1 MSAAD
6 PRVRA
11 VLKLAPVIPV
21 YTPGSVEEA
30 VQVAQALFRGGLPV
44 IEVTLRTPQA
54 MDAIRAMRAAV
65 PDAVVGAGT
74 VLTPAQMQ
82 AAREAGARFAV
93 SPGATPALY
102 AAARDADLPY
112 LPGVAT
118 GSELILG
125 LEHGL
130 DTFKFFPAVQAGG
143 AALLSAWHGP
153 FADVRFCPTGGISVQ
168 TAPQFLH
175 LPNVLCVGGS
185 WLTTPAL
192 LQTRDWDAIER
203 LAREAAVLP
212 AEAAAALHR
221 APSRAL
227 SAWRAGPGAG
237 TACCG

>member
-1 MSAAD
+1 MSGAD

-21 YTPGSVEEA
+21 FTPDDVDDA

-44 IEVTLRTPQA
+44 IEVTLRTPRA
-54 MDAIRAMRAAV
+54 MDAIKAMVEAV
-65 PDAVVGAGT
+65 PDAVIGAGT
-74 VLTPAQMQ
+74 VLGQAQMS
-82 AAREAGARFAV
+82 ALKDAGGRFAV
-93 SPGATPALY
+93 SPGATAHLY
-102 AAARDADLPY
+102 AAARDLDLPF

-118 GSELILG
+118 ASELMQG
-125 LEHGL
+125 LEQGL

-143 AALLSAWHGP
+143 APLLSAWAGP

-192 LQTRDWDAIER
+192 LQARDWSAIEA
-203 LAREAAVLP
+203 LARDAAVL
-212 AEAAAALHR
+212 
-221 APSRAL
+221 
-227 SAWRAGPGAG
+227 AG
-237 TACCG
+237 

>member
-1 MSAAD
+1 MSGAD

-21 YTPGSVEEA
+21 FTPDDVDDA

-44 IEVTLRTPQA
+44 IEVTLRTPRA
-54 MDAIRAMRAAV
+54 LDAIKAMVDAV

-74 VLTPAQMQ
+74 VLTPAQMD
-82 AAREAGARFAV
+82 AAKAAGARFAV
-93 SPGATPALY
+93 SPGATPTLY

-125 LEHGL
+125 LEAGL
-130 DTFKFFPAVQAGG
+130 DTFKFFPAVQSGG
-143 AALLSAWHGP
+143 APLLSAWHGP
-153 FADVRFCPTGGISVQ
+153 FADVRFCPTGGISAQ

-185 WLTTPAL
+185 WLTTAAL
-192 LQTRDWDAIER
+192 MQSRDWEGIER
-203 LAREAAVLP
+203 LAREAAVL
-212 AEAAAALHR
+212 
-221 APSRAL
+221 
-227 SAWRAGPGAG
+227 AG
-237 TACCG
+237 

>member
-1 MSAAD
+1 MSGAD

-21 YTPGSVEEA
+21 FTPDDVDDA

-44 IEVTLRTPQA
+44 IEVTLRTPRA
-54 MDAIRAMRAAV
+54 LDAIKAMVEAV

-74 VLTPAQMQ
+74 VLTPAQMD
-82 AAREAGARFAV
+82 AAKAAGARFAV
-93 SPGATPALY
+93 SPGATPTLY

-125 LEHGL
+125 LEAGL
-130 DTFKFFPAVQAGG
+130 DTFKFFPAVQSGG
-143 AALLSAWHGP
+143 APLLSAWHGP
-153 FADVRFCPTGGISVQ
+153 FAEVRFCPTGGISAQ

-185 WLTTPAL
+185 WLTTAAL
-192 LQTRDWDAIER
+192 MQSRDWDSIER
-203 LAREAAVLP
+203 LAREAAVL
-212 AEAAAALHR
+212 
-221 APSRAL
+221 
-227 SAWRAGPGAG
+227 AG
-237 TACCG
+237 

>member
-1 MSAAD
+1 MSGAD

-21 YTPGSVEEA
+21 FTPDDIDDA

-44 IEVTLRTPQA
+44 IEVTLRTPRA
-54 MDAIRAMRAAV
+54 LDAIKAMVEAV

-74 VLTPAQMQ
+74 VLTPAQME
-82 AAREAGARFAV
+82 AAKAAGARFAV
-93 SPGATPALY
+93 SPGATPTLY

-130 DTFKFFPAVQAGG
+130 DTFKFFPAVQSGG
-143 AALLSAWHGP
+143 APLLSAWHGP
-153 FADVRFCPTGGISVQ
+153 FADVRFCPTGGISAQ

-185 WLTTPAL
+185 WLTTRAL
-192 LQTRDWDAIER
+192 LQARDWAGIEQ
-203 LAREAAVLP
+203 LARDS
-212 AEAAAALHR
+212 AALV
-221 APSRAL
+221 
-227 SAWRAGPGAG
+227 G
-237 TACCG
+237 